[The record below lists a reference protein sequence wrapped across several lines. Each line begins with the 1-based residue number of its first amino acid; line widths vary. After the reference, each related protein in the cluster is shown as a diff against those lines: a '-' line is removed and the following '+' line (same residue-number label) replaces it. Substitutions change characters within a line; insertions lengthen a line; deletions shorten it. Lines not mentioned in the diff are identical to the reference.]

1 MRLGIIGCGVLGR
14 FHAPCAVKAGF
25 QIVACADPVR
35 ANAEVLAA
43 EYNAVVVED
52 AAGLCALA
60 NVDVVAICAPTHVH
74 AKIVIAAPCF
84 SGGKA
89 SSSTPWLEGCSPPPA
104 SPCSTRAAINTP
116 RLVAIPQ
123 SAEASVNTAID
134 NRK

>member
-52 AAGLCALA
+52 AEGTSYISGADFAIA
-60 NVDVVAICAPTHVH
+60 IVDEIEQPTHRRERFTV
-74 AKIVIAAPCF
+74 
-84 SGGKA
+84 GY
-89 SSSTPWLEGCSPPPA
+89 
-104 SPCSTRAAINTP
+104 
-116 RLVAIPQ
+116 
-123 SAEASVNTAID
+123 
-134 NRK
+134 